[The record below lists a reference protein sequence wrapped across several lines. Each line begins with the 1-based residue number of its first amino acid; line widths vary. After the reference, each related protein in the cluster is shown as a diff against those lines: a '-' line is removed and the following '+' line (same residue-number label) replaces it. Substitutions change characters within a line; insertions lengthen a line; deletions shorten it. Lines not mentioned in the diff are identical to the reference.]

1 MKLVDNIVYEAEGAK
16 ISVGGETVDIGAN
29 PSAEEGE
36 EALDDAK
43 VMVLDIAHSFRL
55 SETSFDKKAYLG
67 HLKGA
72 SPSLLDILSLTRQA
86 T

>member
-36 EALDDAK
+36 ETLDDAK

-55 SETSFDKKAYLG
+55 SATSFDKKAYLG

-72 SPSLLDILSLTRQA
+72 SPPPLDMFSLTRQP